1 MSVASARKKLVN
13 KKLRR
18 EDVVRRLQA
27 TDASANQEFED
38 RDAGGAASQAA
49 AGGGFTKK
57 STPEQQVEFLRSL
70 KEEVSCEVE
79 HIQPL
84 KGCARVDF
92 CRVEGPTDTQK

>member
-18 EDVVRRLQA
+18 EDVVRRL
-27 TDASANQEFED
+27 QEFED

>member
-1 MSVASARKKLVN
+1 MVPTEEMTLSLWEAV
-13 KKLRR
+13 
-18 EDVVRRLQA
+18 E
-27 TDASANQEFED
+27 EFED

>member
-1 MSVASARKKLVN
+1 MVPTEEMTLSLWEAV
-13 KKLRR
+13 
-18 EDVVRRLQA
+18 E
-27 TDASANQEFED
+27 EFED

-49 AGGGFTKK
+49 AGGGASKPGGFTKK

>member
-18 EDVVRRLQA
+18 EDVVRRLQ
-27 TDASANQEFED
+27 EFED

-49 AGGGFTKK
+49 AGGGASKPGGFTKK